1 MTYAVHYEEH
11 LRLALLRAL
20 LDCPEYQ
27 GNSSIL
33 TDLVSAVGLSATK
46 DQVRTQVAWLSEQ
59 ALTRHDDL
67 GGLYVVW
74 LTERGED
81 VARGRA
87 VAPGVRKPS
96 PRG

>member
-1 MTYAVHYEEH
+1 MTYAVHYAEH

-20 LDCPEYQ
+20 LDCPQYQ
-27 GNSSIL
+27 ANSSIL
-33 TDLVSAVGLSATK
+33 TDLVAAVGLSATR
-46 DQVRTQVAWLSEQ
+46 DQVRVAVAWLTEQ
-59 ALTRHDDL
+59 GLTRHDDL

-87 VAPGVRKPS
+87 TTPGVRKPS